1 MSDPDSKRPTS
12 GWYRSRATRTQIT
25 PEQNRGMSD
34 AAWIISSRL
43 IAGLLL
49 YAGIGWLLS
58 LWLGHADILI
68 AVGALVGLGL
78 SFFLVFRQLPMYD
91 GTGRHKKKDDEDPL
105 N

>member
-1 MSDPDSKRPTS
+1 MSDPGSKPRPS
-12 GWYRSRATRTQIT
+12 GWYGSRATRKQIT

-58 LWLGHADILI
+58 RWFGHADVFI
-68 AVGALVGLGL
+68 AVGALFGLGL

-91 GTGRHKKKDDEDPL
+91 GTGRHKQDDDQE
-105 N
+105 NTK

>member
-1 MSDPDSKRPTS
+1 
-12 GWYRSRATRTQIT
+12 
-25 PEQNRGMSD
+25 MSD

-49 YAGIGWLLS
+49 YAGLGWLLS
-58 LWLGHADILI
+58 RWFGHSDIFI

-91 GTGRHKKKDDEDPL
+91 GTRRTEQDDDTAGPKER
-105 N
+105 